1 MQSETAIQVSKPQEL
16 AVVAPQQITVAMAF
30 QAVLERNISKEN
42 LEVAKQLLAMDAE
55 RQFAS
60 AFVALQSDLPEIV
73 AESLIPNRGKY
84 ARFENVMHQIAPF
97 LKKHG
102 FTVSFSQQLEPGRV
116 VETCYLTHAA
126 GHTRSSMFAVR
137 VGGKADSETQADTKA
152 STTAKRKALQDALN
166 IVIHQDCLNEESDV
180 TLEGGF
186 ITEEQADELQR
197 RVSET
202 SSDQFKFLQVAGA
215 KFFREIPTSKYPV
228 LDQMLRKKEQQG
240 K

>member
-1 MQSETAIQVSKPQEL
+1 MSTELVKAEPQAL
-16 AVVAPQQITVAMAF
+16 AVAAPQQITVAMAF

-55 RQFAS
+55 RQFAM
-60 AFVALQSDLPEIV
+60 AFVALQADLPEIV
-73 AESLIPNRGKY
+73 AESVIPNRGKY

-126 GHTRSSMFAVR
+126 GHTRSSSFAVR

-166 IVIHQDCLNEESDV
+166 IVIHQDCLNEESDAS
-180 TLEGGF
+180 LEGTF
-186 ITEEQADELQR
+186 ITPEQAEELER

-202 SSDQFKFLQVAGA
+202 SSDKARFLSVAGA
-215 KFFREIPTSKYPV
+215 SCFKEIRSGKYEV
-228 LDQMLRKKEQQG
+228 LDSMLRKKESQG
-240 K
+240 R